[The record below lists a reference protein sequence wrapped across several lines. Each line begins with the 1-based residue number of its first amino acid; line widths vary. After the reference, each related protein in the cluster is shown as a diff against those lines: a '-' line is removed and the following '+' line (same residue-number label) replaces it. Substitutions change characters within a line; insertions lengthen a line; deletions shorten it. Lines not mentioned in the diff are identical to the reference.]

1 MKLYCGID
9 LSNQSTALCVVD
21 EEGQMVAESEIVTE
35 EEELRKFFGKFKG
48 LSCVVEATAL
58 AEWMCGIVEKTG
70 HRINIIDP
78 RQAKAVTHTKK
89 KTDKVDACKL
99 AQLSRVGWYTVVHR
113 KSGKARGLRSF
124 MTARNQLVKTQIALK
139 SAIQGLFRSHG
150 TKLPSGSGDVF
161 ERNVRLALKQA
172 DPLLKRAITPLLKT
186 WVDVS
191 QRAAAMYVVL
201 DRQIAKK
208 DPECELL
215 MSVPSIG
222 PATAATFIATVDDP
236 KRFATGE
243 QVSSYIG
250 LVPSIYQSGET
261 EIRGRIT
268 KQGDALLRWLLV
280 EAASNLLCHSK
291 STCALR
297 QWGQRI
303 QKEKGFGK
311 ARVAVARKL
320 AVIMHRIWLTGEE
333 FDERIVSAAA
343 C

>member
-1 MKLYCGID
+1 MKRYCGID
-9 LSNQSTALCVVD
+9 LSNESTSICVIDEDGALV
-21 EEGQMVAESEIVTE
+21 SETEIPTE
-35 EEELRKFFGKFKG
+35 EEAVRRFFGKFKE
-48 LSCVVEATAL
+48 LRCVVEATAL
-58 AEWMCGIVEKTG
+58 AEWMCGIVEESG
-70 HRINIIDP
+70 HGINIIDP

-89 KTDKVDACKL
+89 KTDRIDARKL
-99 AQLSRVGWYTVVHR
+99 AQLARVGWYTVVHR

-124 MTARNQLVKTQIALK
+124 MTARSQLVKTQVALK
-139 SAIQGLFRSHG
+139 SAIQGLFRAHG
-150 TKLPSGSGDVF
+150 TKLPSGSGEVF
-161 ERNVRLALKQA
+161 EHNVRVALKQA
-172 DPLLKRAITPLLKT
+172 EPMLKRAIAPLLKT
-186 WVDVS
+186 WVEVS

-201 DRQIAKK
+201 GKQIAKK
-208 DPECELL
+208 DPECKLL

-222 PATAATFIATVDDP
+222 PATAATFVATVDDP

-243 QVSSYIG
+243 QVSSYLG
-250 LVPSIYQSGET
+250 LVPSIYQSGGT

-268 KQGDALLRWLLV
+268 KQGDVLLRWLLV
-280 EAASNLLCHSK
+280 EAASNLLCHSR

-297 QWGQRI
+297 QWGLRI

-333 FDERIVSAAA
+333 FDERLVCAAA

>member
-9 LSNQSTALCVVD
+9 LSNQSTALCVINAD
-21 EEGQMVAESEIVTE
+21 GQIVTESEIVSE
-35 EEELRKFFGKFKG
+35 EEELGKFFRKFAG
-48 LSCVVEATAL
+48 LNCVVEATAL
-58 AEWMCGIVEKTG
+58 AEWLCGIVERSG

-89 KTDKVDACKL
+89 KTDKVDARKL

-124 MTARNQLVKTQIALK
+124 MTARNQLVKTQVALK
-139 SAIQGLFRSHG
+139 SAIQGLFRAHG
-150 TKLPSGSGDVF
+150 TKLPPGSGEVF

-172 DPLLKRAITPLLKT
+172 EPMLKRAIAPLLKT
-186 WVDVS
+186 WAEVS
-191 QRAAAMYVVL
+191 QRAATMYVVL

-208 DPECELL
+208 DPDCELL
-215 MSVPSIG
+215 MTIPSIG

-243 QVSSYIG
+243 QVSSYLG

-280 EAASNLLCHSK
+280 EAASNLLCHSR

-333 FDERIVSAAA
+333 FDERLVSAAA